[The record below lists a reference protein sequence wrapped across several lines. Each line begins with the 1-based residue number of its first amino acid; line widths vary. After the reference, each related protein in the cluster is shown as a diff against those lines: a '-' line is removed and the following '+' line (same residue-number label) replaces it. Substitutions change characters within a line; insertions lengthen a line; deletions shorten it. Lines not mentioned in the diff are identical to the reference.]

1 MPIEHGSGLANDAG
15 FRDVETGSRFAAVGK
30 SHDIA
35 NGIIRCFIVVK
46 SGSKVSLLV
55 LKTKKH
61 NLTQRPWQL
70 VLGHPSQTAA
80 GIGCHVQF
88 VKEQEAA
95 AGTVLQGLESYRVFA

>member
-55 LKTKKH
+55 LNTKKY
-61 NLTQRPWQL
+61 NLTQGPWQL
-70 VLGHPSQTAA
+70 VWVAQARLPPASVAT
-80 GIGCHVQF
+80 F
-88 VKEQEAA
+88 S
-95 AGTVLQGLESYRVFA
+95 L